1 MVSIRRGIFVAAL
14 LCLASTAVVAEDL
27 KELLNRYLEASSR
40 HDLETLRR
48 MTAEDATWQLGPD
61 LLVGRDA
68 VLGPNAYDI
77 GVNTRLQWSNIV
89 VKGNV
94 VEFDLIEHNDIL
106 DALGTALRHYP
117 RFVIENGLVKSKE
130 SRKPDEGRN
139 ERKLALLKA
148 WIEQHHPEALP
159 KLRTPKGRIIY
170 SEESGR
176 LAAQLAREWAAS
188 ERSR

>member
-14 LCLASTAVVAEDL
+14 LWLASTVSAEDL
-27 KELLNRYLEASSR
+27 REWLNTYLKASSL

-77 GVNTRLQWSNIV
+77 GINTRLQWSNIV

-94 VEFDLIEHNDIL
+94 VEFDLIERNDIL

-117 RFVIENGLVKSKE
+117 RFVIENGLVKRKE
-130 SRKPDEGRN
+130 ARKADEGRD
-139 ERKLALLKA
+139 ERKLTLLRA
-148 WIEQHHPEALP
+148 WIEQNYPEALP
-159 KLRTPKGRIIY
+159 KLRTPDGRVIY

-176 LAAQLAREWAAS
+176 LSAKLATEWAAS